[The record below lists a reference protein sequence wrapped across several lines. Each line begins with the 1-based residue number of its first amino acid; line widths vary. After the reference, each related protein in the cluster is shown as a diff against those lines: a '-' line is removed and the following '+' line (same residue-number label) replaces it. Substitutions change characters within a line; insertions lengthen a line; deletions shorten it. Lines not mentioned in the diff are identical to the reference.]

1 MLGRIALTAGLLAGF
16 AFVLSVLAS
25 ILGGV
30 LGL

>member
-1 MLGRIALTAGLLAGF
+1 MLGRVVLTAGLLAAF
-16 AFVLSVLAS
+16 AFLLSVLAS